1 MGRYRTPGLFLLLAA
16 VWGTAFPATDA
27 GLADLP
33 PVLFAAVRFDVA
45 AVLLFAYVFATGTDW
60 RPSGRED
67 YAYVAIGGTFAIAAH
82 HAFLF
87 AGQQY
92 VTGGVAAVLLGLVP
106 VVTPALTRV
115 VSPGEEFTARTAVGV
130 ALGFLGVVVIADPDP
145 ANLADSVTGVAL
157 VLAAALAFAIA
168 AVGTHA
174 RDPDLPLAATQA
186 WMMVVGA
193 VVLHAASLVLPGN
206 GLAAAAWTPS
216 ALAALAYLGAVAGAA
231 GFLLYFTLLDELG
244 PIESSFIEYVIP
256 VFAALGGWLLL
267 GQAVTATAVAGFA
280 CIFAGFVAAKY
291 PAIRAELRR
300 LDAAT
305 R

>member
-45 AVLLFAYVFATGTDW
+45 AVLLFAYVFATDTDW
-60 RPSGRED
+60 RPRGRED
-67 YAYVAIGGTFAIAAH
+67 YAYVAIGGTFAIGAH
-82 HAFLF
+82 HALLF

-106 VVTPALTRV
+106 VVTPALARV

-130 ALGFLGVVVIADPDP
+130 ALGFLGVAVIANPDP
-145 ANLADSVTGVAL
+145 ANLADSVAGVAL
-157 VLAAALAFAIA
+157 VLAAALAFAVA
-168 AVGTHA
+168 SVGTHA

-186 WMMVVGA
+186 WMMAVGA
-193 VVLHAASLVLPGN
+193 VVLHAASLAVPGD
-206 GLAAAAWTPS
+206 GFAAAVWTPD
-216 ALAALAYLGAVAGAA
+216 ALAALAYLGAIAGAA

-267 GQAVTATAVAGFA
+267 GQTVTATAVAGFA